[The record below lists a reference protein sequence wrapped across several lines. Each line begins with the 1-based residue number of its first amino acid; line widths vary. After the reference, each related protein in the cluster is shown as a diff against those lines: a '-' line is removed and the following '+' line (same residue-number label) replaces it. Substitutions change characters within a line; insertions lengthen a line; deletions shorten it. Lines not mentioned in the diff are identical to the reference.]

1 MAILS
6 VAPRRET
13 GPSASVN
20 GSTKCRWDLGCCG
33 ERHARR
39 RRRKEWKE
47 KGGRAGWW
55 LKGWLVRGKVAASRN
70 PARPMQMVEGNQE
83 TRVRAKAML
92 AREGRT
98 RMS

>member
-1 MAILS
+1 ML
-6 VAPRRET
+6 RRTTRSDVKEE
-13 GPSASVN
+13 GV
-20 GSTKCRWDLGCCG
+20 
-33 ERHARR
+33 ER
-39 RRRKEWKE
+39 K

-92 AREGRT
+92 AREVRT